1 MNNAIL
7 TCVLT
12 LIVASVTWLNIH
24 NDIVDQQRRVKIL
37 LKTTLISG
45 SFIFGALYFLNGNSE
60 DEVIEHMI
68 KTPAN
73 F

>member
-1 MNNAIL
+1 MNNIIL

-12 LIVASVTWLNIH
+12 LIVSCVTWLNIH

-37 LKTTLISG
+37 FKTTMISG
-45 SFIFGALYFLNGNSE
+45 AFIFAALYFLNGSLE